1 MNGDLTSQRPP
12 ADLTILDLVNTTVD
26 LRDMSLISDS
36 LQILKIKDTPYPA
49 LNEEDFDGGRFVSMR
64 ELRVINTGLMEI
76 AMDTFR
82 ELKHLRQLHL
92 GQNQLVRIP
101 AEIFENMTQ
110 LESLALNDNPLI
122 VLDRDSFAYFEK
134 LKKLNLIGSS
144 LDDFPSLL
152 TEKNVELEQVWLDN
166 NDLVIIPDFAHLPK
180 LRSIR
185 LSNNQI
191 ENVKPNAFSDLA
203 NLQEIYM
210 NDLALLTMVEE
221 NAFHNLP
228 SLIDIEL
235 SGCRQL
241 SFIHPNAF
249 NGLPLLQSLNLA
261 NNALI
266 TLSPTIPQSLPS
278 VRFLSLERVSTYSL
292 SMRISLIFYNKNL
305 RIHSNAIVQ
314 SNGLETIIPL
324 IVLNVSNQIHLQTL
338 KRRQVS

>member
-122 VLDRDSFAYFEK
+122 VLDRDSFAHFEK
-134 LKKLNLIGSS
+134 LKKLSTPFLISS
-144 LDDFPSLL
+144 KNIFFPSQSHGCIPYSNSPCFIIHICIHG
-152 TEKNVELEQVWLDN
+152 KNW
-166 NDLVIIPDFAHLPK
+166 
-180 LRSIR
+180 
-185 LSNNQI
+185 
-191 ENVKPNAFSDLA
+191 
-203 NLQEIYM
+203 
-210 NDLALLTMVEE
+210 
-221 NAFHNLP
+221 
-228 SLIDIEL
+228 
-235 SGCRQL
+235 
-241 SFIHPNAF
+241 
-249 NGLPLLQSLNLA
+249 
-261 NNALI
+261 
-266 TLSPTIPQSLPS
+266 
-278 VRFLSLERVSTYSL
+278 
-292 SMRISLIFYNKNL
+292 
-305 RIHSNAIVQ
+305 
-314 SNGLETIIPL
+314 
-324 IVLNVSNQIHLQTL
+324 
-338 KRRQVS
+338 